1 MHIDEIEIIK
11 RGAVDIVSER
21 ELKNKLERGKPLRVK
36 FGVDPTSSDI
46 HLGHTVILRKLKQF
60 QELGHEVIF
69 IIGDFTAR
77 IGDPTGRQET
87 RKQLSEGEIFK
98 NAKTYEEQ
106 VFKILD
112 KAKTKVVYNSCW
124 LHHMSIEEIVKLTS
138 NYTVARMLERA
149 DFKKRYQEQRD
160 ISILEFLYPLLQG
173 YDSIVLG
180 ADVEVGGTDQIFNL
194 LVGRDLQQ
202 SYNQPPQ
209 VVITMPILEG
219 TDGMMKMSKS
229 YGNFIGITESP
240 SQIFGKLMSIPDNL
254 MIKYFELLTDL
265 HQEEI
270 EEIKEGLKEE
280 KLHPKSVKKKLAREI
295 VTLYHGREEAQAAE
309 EEFERVFRDKK
320 LPKEM
325 PQFTIQ
331 RERIGII
338 ELLLLTQLVSS
349 KSQARRLILQGGVK
363 LDKVRITDPEQEI
376 DSSIPRIL
384 QVGKRRFV
392 KVLPS

>member
-1 MHIDEIEIIK
+1 
-11 RGAVDIVSER
+11 
-21 ELKNKLERGKPLRVK
+21 
-36 FGVDPTSSDI
+36 
-46 HLGHTVILRKLKQF
+46 
-60 QELGHEVIF
+60 LGHEVIF

-87 RKQLSEGEIFK
+87 RKQLSEGEIFQ

-106 VFKILD
+106 IFKILD

-124 LHHMSIEEIVKLTS
+124 LHHMSLEDIIKLTS

-149 DFKKRYQEQRD
+149 DFKKRYQEQKD

-194 LVGRDLQQ
+194 LVGRDLQR

-209 VVITMPILEG
+209 IIITMPILEG
-219 TDGMMKMSKS
+219 TDGVMKMSKS
-229 YGNFIGITESP
+229 YGNSIGITESP
-240 SQIFGKLMSIPDNL
+240 SQIFGKLMSIPDDL

-265 HQEEI
+265 PQKEI
-270 EEIKEGLKEE
+270 EEIKNGLQEGV
-280 KLHPKSVKKKLAREI
+280 LHPKSVKKKLAREI
-295 VTLYHGREEAQAAE
+295 VTLYHGEKKAKAAE
-309 EEFERVFRDKK
+309 EEFERIFRDKE

-325 PQFTIQ
+325 PQFTIPK
-331 RERIGII
+331 ERIGIV
-338 ELLLLTQLVSS
+338 ELLIMTQLAPS

-363 LDKVRITDPEQEI
+363 LDKVKITNPEEEI